1 MKFHTFPTTDL
12 TVSRLCF
19 GCWGI
24 IGDLMW
30 GERSKADSFQAMKA
44 ALDAGVNFFDTAP
57 MYGDGESETLLGQF
71 LTDEG
76 VRQQVVIATKIRPS
90 RMRPEQI
97 RQECDESLQR
107 LQTDY
112 IDLYQTH
119 WTDRAVPLAE
129 SWGAMQELQQ
139 QGKVRHIGVC
149 NMGIG
154 DLDDIASLSKP
165 LTNQLPYNLLSR
177 MIELQIQ
184 PRCLKDEIGILVYSP
199 LLHGILADKYQAA
212 NEVPDGKARTR
223 HFSHS
228 RPHTRHDEEGCEA
241 EMFAALSR
249 IRSIADGVNQS
260 MAEISLNW
268 LIHQSGVASVIAGA
282 SNANQLN
289 ANVTFLERELSSE
302 TIEDLNLATE
312 AVKAHLGANPD
323 LWDSGPQARY
333 R

>member
-323 LWDSGPQARY
+323 LWDSGSQARY